1 MNIRLIKATES
12 DATAIFDMQKI
23 AFLPLLETYKDY
35 DTNPA
40 NEQIDRVISR
50 IHRPNGGFYKI
61 IFDDLLV
68 GAIGIYAV
76 EKTQFWISPM
86 FILPH
91 YQGKGI
97 AQKAICLAEEIFPE
111 ATSWELKTLLEEK
124 RNCYLY
130 EKMGYEQIG
139 ERTKLNEDA
148 TLVHYEKK
156 LSN

>member
-1 MNIRLIKATES
+1 MNIKLIKAVES
-12 DATAIFDMQKI
+12 DAEAIFNMQKES
-23 AFLPLLETYKDY
+23 FLPLLETYRDY

-40 NEQIDRVISR
+40 NERIDRVISR

-61 IFDDLLV
+61 MYDNILV

-97 AQKAICLAEEIFPE
+97 AQKAICLAEEMFPE

-130 EKMGYEQIG
+130 EKIGYKQI
-139 ERTKLNEDA
+139 EEIKKLNENA